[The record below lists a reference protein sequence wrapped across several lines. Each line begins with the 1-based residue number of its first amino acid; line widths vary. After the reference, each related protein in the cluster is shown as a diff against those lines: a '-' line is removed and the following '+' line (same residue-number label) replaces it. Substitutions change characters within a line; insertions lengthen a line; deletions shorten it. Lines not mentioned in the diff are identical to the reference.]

1 LSSLEFVN
9 LKRPFKQPEFPDI
22 VQRLEKI
29 AAAHSG
35 APIAVTPEGRVFQI
49 KLQGEEPLLYSGAWS
64 DPAILAEMER
74 IYKSLDRPD
83 LPDSDDD
90 QSRKRKGY
98 WRRRNKRER
107 KARAKTARAME

>member
-49 KLQGEEPLLYSGAWS
+49 KLQGKEPLLYSGAWP

-74 IYKSLDRPD
+74 IYKSLDSPD
-83 LPDSDDD
+83 LPDSDER
-90 QSRKRKGY
+90 QEQRRLERWN
-98 WRRRNKRER
+98 WR
-107 KARAKTARAME
+107 AAMAMFPWEKVHELA